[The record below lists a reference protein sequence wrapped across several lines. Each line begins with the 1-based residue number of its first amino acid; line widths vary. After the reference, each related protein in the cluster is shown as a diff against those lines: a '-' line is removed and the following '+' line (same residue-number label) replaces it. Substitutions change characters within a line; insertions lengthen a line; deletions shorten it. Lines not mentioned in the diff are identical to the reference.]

1 MASITLKVS
10 DATRFRAPCHS
21 FTLHFSMC
29 MHMLISVTSYF
40 KKIGII

>member
-10 DATRFRAPCHS
+10 DTTRFRAPYHR

-29 MHMLISVTSYF
+29 MHMLINVTSYF
-40 KKIGII
+40 